1 MSRASWMASR
11 IWSSGMRKVQAADME
26 RIKASIL
33 KERAPEYM
41 TLQRLL
47 SPNQAALLTAIAKAG
62 TVKTPTAMA
71 FLRNN
76 RLSALSSVRQ
86 SLGVLVDKELVHQ
99 ADGGYAVTDV
109 FLGHWLA
116 EG

>member
-1 MSRASWMASR
+1 MQYLFNRLYSTGKRSIS
-11 IWSSGMRKVQAADME
+11 VVEVEQA
-26 RIKASIL
+26 KASIL

-47 SPNQAALLTAIAKAG
+47 SPNQAALLAAVAKEGRVQVPAAIEFIAKH
-62 TVKTPTAMA
+62 
-71 FLRNN
+71 
-76 RLSALSSVRQ
+76 RLSAPSTVRQ
-86 SLGVLVDKELVHQ
+86 SLGVLLQKELVHQ
-99 ADGGYAVTDV
+99 AEGGYAVTDV